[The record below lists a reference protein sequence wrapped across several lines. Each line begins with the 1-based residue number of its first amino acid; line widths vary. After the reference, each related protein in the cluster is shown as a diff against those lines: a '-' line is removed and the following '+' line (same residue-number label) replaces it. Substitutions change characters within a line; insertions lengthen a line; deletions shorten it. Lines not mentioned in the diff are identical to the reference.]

1 MSHNNLG
8 EFIARLEAEGEL
20 RRIGASV
27 SPVLEIAEIT
37 DRMSKAPGGGKAL
50 FFENV
55 EGSAFPVLT
64 NAFGS
69 HHRIALALGA
79 VPDEL
84 AARLDGILRQAPP
97 RSLR

>member
-1 MSHNNLG
+1 MSWNNLG
-8 EFIARLEAEGEL
+8 EFVARLEEEGEL
-20 RRIGASV
+20 LRIGVRV
-27 SPVLEIAEIT
+27 SPVLEITEIT

-79 VPDEL
+79 L
-84 AARLDGILRQAPP
+84 
-97 RSLR
+97 